1 LPVRNLILPL
11 LLLAAGAAPNPVVAQ
26 TQTLAL
32 APPAWPVGNAQ
43 LRLDGEASGA
53 LFGPHQPGRS
63 GIQAS
68 GVVVFKPS
76 LSRDYDTGLS
86 LGVDAALALADP
98 LSRGRYDGDAVER
111 LAATA
116 RTGLGKI
123 EIGIADGAGYALA
136 VGGPKVDAGVSLEDP
151 RTSFY
156 RDPRD
161 GRAVINLFALRT
173 EVGASSNFA
182 KFVYTSPT
190 LFGATVALSF
200 TPTQGKQLPFLN
212 AGPHLPGRQADFW
225 EAALRYE
232 TDIGAL
238 SLAGYGA
245 VSESR
250 AEHKLP
256 GQEGTSDVSFGVRG
270 DYPLT
275 NEIKFSLGGSWRQ
288 SNAYGFDIG
297 QTWQPSTTRGQHVS
311 AALSKGDW
319 IAGVEFGDGVAR
331 DVAIAGLPR
340 LGLNG
345 TQASLGYRISPSI
358 DLSAGYQHLS
368 YGRNSGA
375 FFDGSRQLK
384 MEAVYLHLNLHT
396 SKE

>member
-1 LPVRNLILPL
+1 MPVRNLILPV
-11 LLLAAGAAPNPVVAQ
+11 LLLAAGAAHAEP
-26 TQTLAL
+26 L

-43 LRLDGEASGA
+43 LGLDGEASGA
-53 LFGPHQPGRS
+53 LLGPHQPGR
-63 GIQAS
+63 GGAQAS
-68 GVVVFKPS
+68 GVVLFKPR

-98 LSRGRYDGDAVER
+98 LSRGRYDSDAVER

-123 EIGIADGAGYALA
+123 EIGIVDGAGYALA

-173 EVGASSNFA
+173 EVGASSNYA
-182 KFVYTSPT
+182 KFIYTSPS
-190 LFGATVALSF
+190 LFGATLALSF
-200 TPTQGKQLPFLN
+200 TPTQGKQFLN
-212 AGPHLPGRQADFW
+212 AGPHRPGRQADFW

-238 SLAGYGA
+238 SLAGTGA

-250 AEHKLP
+250 SEHKLP
-256 GQEGTSDVSFGVRG
+256 GQEGASDISFGVRG

-275 NEIKFSLGGSWRQ
+275 DEINFSLGGSWRQ
-288 SNAYGFDIG
+288 SNAYGFDID
-297 QTWQPSTTRGQHVS
+297 QSWQPSTTRGQHVS
-311 AALSKGDW
+311 AALSKGNW
-319 IAGVEFGDGVAR
+319 IAGIEFGNGVAR
-331 DVAIAGLPR
+331 EVAIAGLPR

-345 TQASLGYRISPSI
+345 TQISLGYK
-358 DLSAGYQHLS
+358 LSASVNFSGGYQHLT
-368 YGRNSGA
+368 YGRSSGA

-384 MEAVYLHLNLHT
+384 MDAVYLHLNLHT
-396 SKE
+396 SGDE

>member
-1 LPVRNLILPL
+1 MPVRNLILPV
-11 LLLAAGAAPNPVVAQ
+11 LLLAAGAAQAQ
-26 TQTLAL
+26 AQTLAL
-32 APPAWPVGNAQ
+32 APPVWPVGNAE

-53 LFGPHQPGRS
+53 LFGPRQPGRS
-63 GIQAS
+63 GAQAS
-68 GVVVFKPS
+68 GVVLFKPS
-76 LSRDYDTGLS
+76 LKRDYDTGLS
-86 LGVDAALALADP
+86 LGVDAAVALADP
-98 LSRGRYDGDAVER
+98 LSRGRHDGDPLER

-136 VGGPKVDAGVSLEDP
+136 VGGPKADAGVSLEDR

-173 EVGASSNFA
+173 EVGASSNYA
-182 KFVYTSPT
+182 KFVYTSPS
-190 LFGATVALSF
+190 LFGATLALSF

-238 SLAGYGA
+238 SLSSYGA

-250 AEHKLP
+250 GEHKLP
-256 GQEGTSDVSFGVRG
+256 GQEGTSDISFGIRG
-270 DYPLT
+270 DYPIT
-275 NEIKFSLGGSWRQ
+275 DEIKFSLGGSWRQ
-288 SNAYGFDIG
+288 SNAYAFNID

-311 AALSKGDW
+311 TALSKGDW
-319 IAGVEFGDGVAR
+319 TLGIEYGNGVAQE
-331 DVAIAGLPR
+331 VAIAGLPR

-345 TQASLGYRISPSI
+345 TQAALGYK
-358 DLSAGYQHLS
+358 LSASVDISGGYQHLT
-368 YGRNSGA
+368 YGRSSGA

-384 MEAVYLHLNLHT
+384 MDAVYLHLNLHT
-396 SKE
+396 SRDE

>member
-1 LPVRNLILPL
+1 MPVRNLILPA
-11 LLLAAGAAPNPVVAQ
+11 LLLAAGAALNPVVAQ
-26 TQTLAL
+26 TQTWAL
-32 APPAWPVGNAQ
+32 APPVWPAGNAQ

-53 LFGPHQPGRS
+53 LFGPRQPGRS
-63 GIQAS
+63 GAQAS
-68 GVVVFKPS
+68 GAVLFKPS
-76 LSRDYDTGLS
+76 VSRDYDTGLS
-86 LGVDAALALADP
+86 LGIDAAVALADP
-98 LSRGRYDGDAVER
+98 LSRGRHDGDALER

-136 VGGPKVDAGVSLEDP
+136 VGGPKVDASVSLEDP

-161 GRAVINLFALRT
+161 GRAVINLLPLRT
-173 EVGASSNFA
+173 EVGASSNYA
-182 KFVYTSPT
+182 KLAYISPT
-190 LFGATVALSF
+190 LFGATLALSF

-245 VSESR
+245 VLESR

-256 GQEGTSDVSFGVRG
+256 GQEGTSDISFGVRG

-275 NEIKFSLGGSWRQ
+275 DQIKFSLGGSWRQ
-288 SNAYGFDIG
+288 SNAYGFNIG
-297 QTWQPSTTRGQHVS
+297 QTWQASTTRGQHVS

-319 IAGVEFGDGVAR
+319 IAGLEFGNGVAKE
-331 DVAIAGLPR
+331 VAIAGLPR

-345 TQASLGYRISPSI
+345 MQASLGYRISPSI
-358 DLSAGYQHLS
+358 DLSGGWQHLT
-368 YGRNSGA
+368 YGRSSGA

-384 MEAVYLHLNLHT
+384 MAVYLHLNLHT
-396 SKE
+396 SQE

>member
-1 LPVRNLILPL
+1 MPVRNLILPV
-11 LLLAAGAAPNPVVAQ
+11 LLLAAGAAQAQ

-32 APPAWPVGNAQ
+32 APPAWPVGNAA

-53 LFGPHQPGRS
+53 LLGPRQPGWS
-63 GIQAS
+63 GAQAS
-68 GVVVFKPS
+68 GAVLFKPS
-76 LSRDYDTGLS
+76 LRRDYDTGLS
-86 LGVDAALALADP
+86 LGVDAAVALADP
-98 LSRGRYDGDAVER
+98 LSRGRYDGDAIER

-116 RTGLGKI
+116 RTGLGKF

-136 VGGPKVDAGVSLEDP
+136 VGGPKVDTGVSLEDP

-173 EVGASSNFA
+173 AVGASSNYA
-182 KFVYTSPT
+182 KFVYTSPS

-250 AEHKLP
+250 GEHKLP
-256 GQEGTSDVSFGVRG
+256 GQEGASDISFGMRG

-275 NEIKFSLGGSWRQ
+275 DEIKLSLGGSWRQ
-288 SNAYGFDIG
+288 SNAYSFDVD
-297 QTWQPSTTRGQHVS
+297 QSWQPSAPRGQHVS
-311 AALSKGDW
+311 AAFSEGDW
-319 IAGVEFGDGVAR
+319 TLGIEYGNGIAKEVV
-331 DVAIAGLPR
+331 IAGLPR
-340 LGLNG
+340 LVLNG
-345 TQASLGYRISPSI
+345 AQASLGYRVSPSI
-358 DLSAGYQHLS
+358 DLSGGYQHLT
-368 YGRNSGA
+368 YGRSGGA

-384 MEAVYLHLNLHT
+384 MDAVYLDLNLHT
-396 SKE
+396 SGDE

>member
-1 LPVRNLILPL
+1 LPVRKIVLPL
-11 LLLAAGAAPNPVVAQ
+11 AIMLASPAAAQ
-26 TQTLAL
+26 SW
-32 APPAWPVGNAQ
+32 APPSWPVGNAE
-43 LRLDGEASGA
+43 LTLAGEADGA
-53 LFGPHQPGRS
+53 AFAPHQTGRGS
-63 GIQAS
+63 IQAS
-68 GVVVFKPS
+68 GVVLLRPS
-76 LSRDYDTGLS
+76 LKRDYDTGLS
-86 LGVDAALALADP
+86 LGVDAAFALADP

-173 EVGASSNFA
+173 DVGASSNYA
-182 KFVYTSPT
+182 KFVYTSSS

-200 TPTQGKQLPFLN
+200 APTQGKQLPFLN
-212 AGPHLPGRQADFW
+212 AGPHVAERQADFW
-225 EAALRYE
+225 EAALRYD

-250 AEHKLP
+250 GEHKLS
-256 GQEGTSDVSFGVRG
+256 GQEGSSDISFGIRG
-270 DYPLT
+270 DYPIT
-275 NEIKFSLGGSWRQ
+275 DEIKFSLGGSWRQ
-288 SNAYGFDIG
+288 SNAYAFNID

-311 AALSKGDW
+311 ATLSRGNW
-319 IAGVEFGDGVAR
+319 IAGAEYGNGVSKE
-331 DVAIAGLPR
+331 VAIAGLPR

-345 TQASLGYRISPSI
+345 AQVSLGYKLSTSVNISG
-358 DLSAGYQHLS
+358 GYQHFT
-368 YGRNSGA
+368 YGRSSGA

-384 MEAVYLHLNLHT
+384 MNAVYLHLNLHM
-396 SKE
+396 SGDE